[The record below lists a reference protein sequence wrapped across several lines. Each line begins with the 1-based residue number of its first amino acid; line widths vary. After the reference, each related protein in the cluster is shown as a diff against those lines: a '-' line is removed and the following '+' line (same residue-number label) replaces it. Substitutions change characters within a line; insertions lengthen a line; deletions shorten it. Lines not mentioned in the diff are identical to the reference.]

1 MTTPQHPLRI
11 LMSEPT
17 LGRIGGAIAQA
28 LDGGAFE
35 PVIAAQ
41 SHGREPA
48 DVDIAFI
55 SRDVTGLSTKHRVL
69 EPLEAFYIT
78 LRQSPRLAWV
88 HVHSAGADR
97 PIFGEL
103 KSRGVRVTTSSGAN
117 AQVVAQTALAGILA
131 LAREFPR
138 LFDAQ
143 RARTWTPLIGGL
155 LPRDLA
161 GQTAVIVGWGP
172 IGRELGGYLRML
184 GLNVIAVR
192 SAAAPPVDGVQ
203 AYAFEDLPHIAG
215 RADWMVLACPLSD
228 RTRGL
233 VNAGV
238 LTRMAP
244 HARLVNVARGEVVA
258 EADLI
263 DALRAQALAG
273 AYLDVFEHEP
283 LDPASPLWTL
293 PNVIVTP
300 HSAGHSDG
308 NEARVDRIFLEYL
321 REWRP

>member
-1 MTTPQHPLRI
+1 MSTPQPLRI
-11 LMSEPT
+11 LMSAST
-17 LGRIGGAIAQA
+17 RDRIGDAISQA
-28 LDGGAFE
+28 LDGRPFE
-35 PVIAAQ
+35 AVIAAQ
-41 SHGREPA
+41 THGNEPA
-48 DVDIAFI
+48 DVDVAFI

-69 EPLEAFYIT
+69 EPLEAFYVT
-78 LRQSPRLAWV
+78 LRRSPKLAWV

-103 KSRGVRVTTSSGAN
+103 KARGVRVTTSSGAN
-117 AQVVAQTALAGILA
+117 AQVVAQTALAAILS

-172 IGRELGGYLRML
+172 IGKTLAGYLRML

-192 SAAAPPVDGVQ
+192 SAATPPADGVET
-203 AYAFEDLPHIAG
+203 YAFEDLARIAG
-215 RADWMVLACPLSD
+215 RADWLVLACPLSD

-233 VNAGV
+233 VNARV
-238 LTRMAP
+238 LAAMAP
-244 HARLVNVARGEVVA
+244 HARLVNVARGEIVA

-263 DALRAQALAG
+263 EALRAKTLAG

-283 LDPASPLWTL
+283 LDAESPLWTL
-293 PNVIVTP
+293 PNAFVTP

-308 NEARVDRIFLEYL
+308 NEARVDRIFLDYL
-321 REWRP
+321 RQWRQ

>member
-1 MTTPQHPLRI
+1 MSTPQPLRI
-11 LMSEPT
+11 LMSAST
-17 LGRIGGAIAQA
+17 RDRIGDAISQA
-28 LDGGAFE
+28 LDGRPFE
-35 PVIAAQ
+35 AVIAAQ
-41 SHGREPA
+41 THGNEPA
-48 DVDIAFI
+48 DVDAAFI

-69 EPLEAFYIT
+69 EPLEAFYVT
-78 LRQSPRLAWV
+78 LRRSPKLAWV

-103 KSRGVRVTTSSGAN
+103 KARGVRVTTSSGAN
-117 AQVVAQTALAGILA
+117 AQVVAQTALAAILS

-143 RARTWTPLIGGL
+143 RARTWTPLIGRL

-172 IGRELGGYLRML
+172 IGQTLAGYLRVL

-192 SAAAPPVDGVQ
+192 SAATPPADGVET
-203 AYAFEDLPHIAG
+203 YAFEDLARIAG
-215 RADWMVLACPLSD
+215 RADWLVLACPLSD

-233 VNAGV
+233 VDARV
-238 LTRMAP
+238 LAAMAP
-244 HARLVNVARGEVVA
+244 HARLVNVARGEIVA

-263 DALRAQALAG
+263 DALRAKTLAG

-283 LDPASPLWTL
+283 LDAESPLWTL
-293 PNVIVTP
+293 PNAFVTP

-308 NEARVDRIFLEYL
+308 NEARVDRIFLDYL
-321 REWRP
+321 RQWRQ

>member
-1 MTTPQHPLRI
+1 MSTPQPLRI
-11 LMSEPT
+11 LMSASTRE
-17 LGRIGGAIAQA
+17 RIGDAISQA
-28 LDGGAFE
+28 LDGRPFE
-35 PVIAAQ
+35 AVIAAQ
-41 SHGREPA
+41 AHGNEPA
-48 DVDIAFI
+48 DVDVAFI
-55 SRDVTGLSTKHRVL
+55 SRDVTGLSTKHCVL
-69 EPLEAFYIT
+69 EPLEAFYVT
-78 LRQSPRLAWV
+78 LRRSPKLAWV

-103 KSRGVRVTTSSGAN
+103 KARGVRVTTSSGAN
-117 AQVVAQTALAGILA
+117 AQVVAQTALAAILS

-172 IGRELGGYLRML
+172 IGQTLAGYLRVL

-192 SAAAPPVDGVQ
+192 SAATPPAEGVET
-203 AYAFEDLPHIAG
+203 YAFEDLARIAG
-215 RADWMVLACPLSD
+215 RADWLVLACPLSD

-233 VNAGV
+233 VDARV
-238 LTRMAP
+238 LAAMAP
-244 HARLVNVARGEVVA
+244 HARLVNVARGEIVA

-263 DALRAQALAG
+263 DALRAKTLAG

-283 LDPASPLWTL
+283 LDAESPLWTL
-293 PNVIVTP
+293 PNAFVTP

-308 NEARVDRIFLEYL
+308 NEARVDRIFLDYL
-321 REWRP
+321 RQWRQ

>member
-1 MTTPQHPLRI
+1 MSTPQPLRI
-11 LMSEPT
+11 LMSAST
-17 LGRIGGAIAQA
+17 RDRIGDAISQA
-28 LDGGAFE
+28 LDGRPFE
-35 PVIAAQ
+35 AVIAAQ
-41 SHGREPA
+41 THGNEPA
-48 DVDIAFI
+48 DVDVAFI

-69 EPLEAFYIT
+69 EPLEAFYVT
-78 LRQSPRLAWV
+78 LRRSPKLAWV

-103 KSRGVRVTTSSGAN
+103 KARGVRVTTSSGAN
-117 AQVVAQTALAGILA
+117 AQVVAQTALAAILS

-172 IGRELGGYLRML
+172 IGQTLAGYLRML

-192 SAAAPPVDGVQ
+192 SAATPPADGVET
-203 AYAFEDLPHIAG
+203 YAFEDLARIAG
-215 RADWMVLACPLSD
+215 RADWLVLACPLSD

-233 VNAGV
+233 VNARV
-238 LTRMAP
+238 LAAMAP
-244 HARLVNVARGEVVA
+244 HARLVNVARGEIVA

-263 DALRAQALAG
+263 EALRAKTLAG

-283 LDPASPLWTL
+283 LDAESPLWTL
-293 PNVIVTP
+293 PNAFVTP

-308 NEARVDRIFLEYL
+308 NEARVDRIFLDYL
-321 REWRP
+321 RQWRQ

>member
-1 MTTPQHPLRI
+1 MSTPQSLRI
-11 LMSEPT
+11 LMSASTRE
-17 LGRIGGAIAQA
+17 RIGDAISQA
-28 LDGGAFE
+28 LDGRPFE
-35 PVIAAQ
+35 AVIAAQ
-41 SHGREPA
+41 AHGNEPA
-48 DVDIAFI
+48 DVDVAFI

-69 EPLEAFYIT
+69 EPLEAFYVT
-78 LRQSPRLAWV
+78 LRRSPKLAWV

-103 KSRGVRVTTSSGAN
+103 KARGVRVTTSSGAN
-117 AQVVAQTALAGILA
+117 AQVVAQTALAAILS

-143 RARTWTPLIGGL
+143 QARTWTPLIGGL

-172 IGRELGGYLRML
+172 IGQTLAGYLRVL

-192 SAAAPPVDGVQ
+192 SAATPPAEGVET
-203 AYAFEDLPHIAG
+203 YAFEDLARIAG
-215 RADWMVLACPLSD
+215 RADWLVLACPLSD

-233 VNAGV
+233 VDARV
-238 LTRMAP
+238 LAAMAP
-244 HARLVNVARGEVVA
+244 HARLVNVARGEIVA

-263 DALRAQALAG
+263 DALRAKTLAG

-283 LDPASPLWTL
+283 LDAESPLWTL
-293 PNVIVTP
+293 PNAFVTP

-308 NEARVDRIFLEYL
+308 NEARVDRIFLDYL
-321 REWRP
+321 RQWRQ

>member
-1 MTTPQHPLRI
+1 MSTPQPLRI
-11 LMSEPT
+11 LMSAST
-17 LGRIGGAIAQA
+17 RDRIGGAISHA
-28 LDGGAFE
+28 LDGRPFE
-35 PVIAAQ
+35 AVIAAQ
-41 SHGREPA
+41 THGNEPA
-48 DVDIAFI
+48 DVDVAFI

-69 EPLEAFYIT
+69 EPLEAFYVT
-78 LRQSPRLAWV
+78 LRRSPKLAWV

-97 PIFGEL
+97 PLFGEL
-103 KSRGVRVTTSSGAN
+103 KARGVRVTTSSGAN
-117 AQVVAQTALAGILA
+117 AQVVAQTALAAILS

-172 IGRELGGYLRML
+172 IGQTLAGYLRML

-192 SAAAPPVDGVQ
+192 SAATLPADGIET
-203 AYAFEDLPHIAG
+203 YAFEDLARIAG
-215 RADWMVLACPLSD
+215 RADWLVLACPLSD

-233 VNAGV
+233 VDARV
-238 LTRMAP
+238 LAAMAP
-244 HARLVNVARGEVVA
+244 HARLVNVARGEIVA

-263 DALRAQALAG
+263 DALRAKTLAG

-283 LDPASPLWTL
+283 LDAESPLWTL
-293 PNVIVTP
+293 PNAFVTP

-308 NEARVDRIFLEYL
+308 NEARVDRIFLDYL
-321 REWRP
+321 RQWRQ

>member
-1 MTTPQHPLRI
+1 MSTPQSLRI
-11 LMSEPT
+11 LMSASTRE
-17 LGRIGGAIAQA
+17 RIGDAISQA
-28 LDGGAFE
+28 LDGRPFE
-35 PVIAAQ
+35 AVIAAQ
-41 SHGREPA
+41 AHGNEPA
-48 DVDIAFI
+48 DVDVAFI

-69 EPLEAFYIT
+69 EPLEAFYVT
-78 LRQSPRLAWV
+78 LRRSPKLAWV

-103 KSRGVRVTTSSGAN
+103 KARGVRVTTSSGAN
-117 AQVVAQTALAGILA
+117 AQVVAQTALAAILS

-172 IGRELGGYLRML
+172 IGQTLAGYLRVL

-192 SAAAPPVDGVQ
+192 SAATPPAEGVET
-203 AYAFEDLPHIAG
+203 YAFEDLARIAG
-215 RADWMVLACPLSD
+215 RADWLVLACPLSD

-233 VNAGV
+233 VDARV
-238 LTRMAP
+238 LAAMAP
-244 HARLVNVARGEVVA
+244 HARLVNVARGEIVA

-263 DALRAQALAG
+263 DALRAKTLAG

-283 LDPASPLWTL
+283 LDAESPLWTL
-293 PNVIVTP
+293 PKAFVTP

-308 NEARVDRIFLEYL
+308 NEARVDRIFLDYL
-321 REWRP
+321 RQWRQ

>member
-1 MTTPQHPLRI
+1 MSTQHPLRI
-11 LMSEPT
+11 LMSAST
-17 LGRIGGAIAQA
+17 RDRIGDAVAQA
-28 LDGGAFE
+28 LEGRPFE
-35 PVIAAQ
+35 PVVAAQ
-41 SHGREPA
+41 THGKEPV
-48 DVDIAFI
+48 DVDVAFI

-69 EPLEAFYIT
+69 EPLEAFYVT
-78 LRQSPRLAWV
+78 LRRSPKLAWV

-103 KSRGVRVTTSSGAN
+103 TSRGVRVTTSTGAN
-117 AQVVAQTALAGILA
+117 AQVVAQTALAAILS

-172 IGRELGGYLRML
+172 IGQTLAGYLRML
-184 GLNVIAVR
+184 GLNVVAVR
-192 SAAAPPVDGVQ
+192 SAATPSADGVET
-203 AYAFEDLPHIAG
+203 YAFEDLARIAG
-215 RADWMVLACPLSD
+215 RADWLVLACPLSD

-233 VNAGV
+233 VSARV
-238 LTRMAP
+238 LAAMAP
-244 HARLVNVARGEVVA
+244 HARLVNVARGEIVA

-263 DALRAQALAG
+263 EALRAKTLAG

-283 LDPASPLWTL
+283 LDAESPLWTL
-293 PNVIVTP
+293 PNVFATP

-308 NEARVDRIFLEYL
+308 NEARVDRIFLDHL
-321 REWRP
+321 RQWRQ

>member
-1 MTTPQHPLRI
+1 MTTQQRPLRI
-11 LMSEPT
+11 LMSGAT
-17 LGRIGGAIAQA
+17 LDRIGSDVSRA
-28 LDGGAFE
+28 LNGRAFE

-41 SHGREPA
+41 THGREPA

-69 EPLEAFYIT
+69 EPLEAFYVT
-78 LRQSPRLAWV
+78 LRQSPKLAWV

-103 KSRGVRVTTSSGAN
+103 KTRGVRVTTSSGAN

-143 RARTWTPLIGGL
+143 RAQTWTPLLGGL
-155 LPRDLA
+155 LPRDLP

-172 IGRELGGYLRML
+172 IGRELAGYLRTL

-192 SAAAPPVDGVQ
+192 SAATPAADGVETH
-203 AYAFEDLPHIAG
+203 AFEDLARIAG
-215 RADWMVLACPLSD
+215 RADWLVLACPLSD

-233 VNAGV
+233 VNARV
-238 LTRMAP
+238 LAAMAP

-263 DALRAQALAG
+263 EALRTKTLAG
-273 AYLDVFEHEP
+273 AFLDVFEHEP
-283 LDPASPLWTL
+283 LDAASPLWLL

-308 NEARVDRIFLEYL
+308 NEARVDRIFLDYL
-321 REWRP
+321 REWRQ

>member
-1 MTTPQHPLRI
+1 MSTPQPLRI
-11 LMSEPT
+11 LMSASTRE
-17 LGRIGGAIAQA
+17 RIGDAISQA
-28 LDGGAFE
+28 LDGRPFE
-35 PVIAAQ
+35 AVIAAQ
-41 SHGREPA
+41 AHGNEPA
-48 DVDIAFI
+48 DVDVAFI

-69 EPLEAFYIT
+69 EPLEAFYVT
-78 LRQSPRLAWV
+78 LRRSPKLAWV

-103 KSRGVRVTTSSGAN
+103 KARGVRVTTSSGAN
-117 AQVVAQTALAGILA
+117 AQVVAQTALAAILS

-172 IGRELGGYLRML
+172 IGRALGGYLRML

-192 SAAAPPVDGVQ
+192 SAATPPAEGVET
-203 AYAFEDLPHIAG
+203 YAFEDLARIAG
-215 RADWMVLACPLSD
+215 RADWLVLACPLSD

-233 VNAGV
+233 VDARV
-238 LTRMAP
+238 LAAMAP
-244 HARLVNVARGEVVA
+244 HARLVNVARGEIVA

-263 DALRAQALAG
+263 DALRAKTLAG

-283 LDPASPLWTL
+283 LDAESPLWTL
-293 PNVIVTP
+293 PNAFVTP
-300 HSAGHSDG
+300 HSAGHSDD
-308 NEARVDRIFLEYL
+308 NEARVDRIFLDYL
-321 REWRP
+321 RQWRQ

>member
-1 MTTPQHPLRI
+1 MSTPNPLRI
-11 LMSEPT
+11 LMSAST
-17 LGRIGGAIAQA
+17 RDRIGDAISQA
-28 LDGGAFE
+28 LDGRPFE
-35 PVIAAQ
+35 AVIAAQ
-41 SHGREPA
+41 AHGNEPA
-48 DVDIAFI
+48 DVDVAFI

-69 EPLEAFYIT
+69 EPLEAFYVT
-78 LRQSPRLAWV
+78 LRRSPKLAWV

-103 KSRGVRVTTSSGAN
+103 KARGVRVTTSSGAN
-117 AQVVAQTALAGILA
+117 AQVVAQTALAAILS

-172 IGRELGGYLRML
+172 IGQTLAGYLRML

-192 SAAAPPVDGVQ
+192 SAASPPADGVETH
-203 AYAFEDLPHIAG
+203 AFEDLARIAG
-215 RADWMVLACPLSD
+215 RADWLVLACPLSD

-233 VNAGV
+233 VDARV
-238 LTRMAP
+238 LAAMAP
-244 HARLVNVARGEVVA
+244 HARLVNVARGEIVA

-263 DALRAQALAG
+263 EALRAKTLAG

-283 LDPASPLWTL
+283 LDAESPLWAL
-293 PNVIVTP
+293 PNAFVTP

-308 NEARVDRIFLEYL
+308 NEARVDRIFLDYL
-321 REWRP
+321 RQWRQ

>member
-1 MTTPQHPLRI
+1 
-11 LMSEPT
+11 MSEPT
-17 LGRIGGAIAQA
+17 LSRIGSEITQA
-28 LDGGAFE
+28 LNGRAFE
-35 PVIAAQ
+35 PVIAART
-41 SHGREPA
+41 HGNAPAGA
-48 DVDIAFI
+48 DVAFI

-69 EPLEAFYIT
+69 EPLEAFYVS
-78 LRQSPRLAWV
+78 LRQSPKLAWV

-143 RARTWTPLIGGL
+143 RAQTWTPLIGDRM
-155 LPRDLA
+155 PRDLP

-172 IGRELGGYLRML
+172 IGQALGGYLRML
-184 GLNVIAVR
+184 GVNVIAVR
-192 SAAAPPVDGVQ
+192 SAAAPPADGMET
-203 AYAFEDLPHIAG
+203 YAFEDLPHIAG
-215 RADWMVLACPLSD
+215 RADWLVLACPLSD

-233 VNAGV
+233 VDARV
-238 LTRMAP
+238 LAAMAP
-244 HARLVNVARGEVVA
+244 HARLINVSRGEVVA

-263 DALRAQALAG
+263 EALRTNALAG
-273 AYLDVFEHEP
+273 AFLDVFEHEP
-283 LDPASPLWTL
+283 LDAASPLWTL
-293 PNVIVTP
+293 PNVIATP

-308 NEARVDRIFLEYL
+308 NEARVDRIFLDYL
-321 REWRP
+321 RDWRQ

>member
-1 MTTPQHPLRI
+1 MSTPQPLRI
-11 LMSEPT
+11 LMSAST
-17 LGRIGGAIAQA
+17 RDRIGDAISQA
-28 LDGGAFE
+28 LDERPFE
-35 PVIAAQ
+35 AVIAART
-41 SHGREPA
+41 HGNEPA
-48 DVDIAFI
+48 DVDVAFI

-69 EPLEAFYIT
+69 EPLEAFYVT
-78 LRQSPRLAWV
+78 LRRSPKLAWV

-103 KSRGVRVTTSSGAN
+103 KARGVRVTTSSGAN
-117 AQVVAQTALAGILA
+117 AQVVAQTALAAILS

-172 IGRELGGYLRML
+172 IGQTLAGYLRML

-192 SAAAPPVDGVQ
+192 SAATPSADGVET
-203 AYAFEDLPHIAG
+203 YAFEDLARIAG
-215 RADWMVLACPLSD
+215 RADWLVLACPLSD

-233 VNAGV
+233 VDARV
-238 LTRMAP
+238 LAAMAP
-244 HARLVNVARGEVVA
+244 HARLVNVARGEIVA

-263 DALRAQALAG
+263 EALRAKTLAG

-283 LDPASPLWTL
+283 LDAESPLWTL
-293 PNVIVTP
+293 PNAFVTP

-308 NEARVDRIFLEYL
+308 NEARVDRIFLDYL
-321 REWRP
+321 RQWRQ

>member
-1 MTTPQHPLRI
+1 MSTLQPLRI
-11 LMSEPT
+11 LMSASTRE
-17 LGRIGGAIAQA
+17 RIGDAISQA
-28 LDGGAFE
+28 LDGRPFE
-35 PVIAAQ
+35 AVIAAQ
-41 SHGREPA
+41 AHGNEPA
-48 DVDIAFI
+48 DVDVAFI
-55 SRDVTGLSTKHRVL
+55 SRDVTGLSTKHCVL
-69 EPLEAFYIT
+69 EPLEAFYVT
-78 LRQSPRLAWV
+78 LRRSPKLAWV

-103 KSRGVRVTTSSGAN
+103 KARGVRVTTSSGAN
-117 AQVVAQTALAGILA
+117 AQVVAQTALAAILS

-172 IGRELGGYLRML
+172 IGQTLAGYLRVL

-192 SAAAPPVDGVQ
+192 SAATPPAEGVET
-203 AYAFEDLPHIAG
+203 YAFEDLARIAG
-215 RADWMVLACPLSD
+215 RADWLVLACPLSD

-233 VNAGV
+233 VDARV
-238 LTRMAP
+238 LAAMAP
-244 HARLVNVARGEVVA
+244 HARLVNVARGEIVA

-263 DALRAQALAG
+263 DALRAKTLAG

-283 LDPASPLWTL
+283 LDAESPLWTL
-293 PNVIVTP
+293 PNAFVTP

-308 NEARVDRIFLEYL
+308 NEARVDRIFLDYL
-321 REWRP
+321 RQWRQ